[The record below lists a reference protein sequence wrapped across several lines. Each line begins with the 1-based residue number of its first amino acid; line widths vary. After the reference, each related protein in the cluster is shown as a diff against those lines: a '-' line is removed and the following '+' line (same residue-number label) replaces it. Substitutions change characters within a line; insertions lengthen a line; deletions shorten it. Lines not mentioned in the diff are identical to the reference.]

1 MPLPTGEVVVRQLEE
16 CTAEGGAALRGHGSH
31 LDTTAADIVHHR
43 DARAVDKAE
52 AIVERV
58 VGEGIGIV
66 RRKDIAREGE
76 RAVAESELRQERRR
90 EVGLRHQRIDD
101 TGRAHCTTDPEQRDV
116 VHGRAIAVVRTELRI
131 AVVRYTDDEEVLPLR
146 SRLETSNEASQ
157 RLIEVGKGIRHG
169 RR

>member
-1 MPLPTGEVVVRQLEE
+1 MPLPAGEVVVRQLEE
-16 CTAEGGAALRGHGSH
+16 RTTEGCAVLRGRGSH

-52 AIVERV
+52 AVVERV

-66 RRKDIAREGE
+66 RRKDIAGEGE

-101 TGRAHCTTDPEQRDV
+101 TGRAHGTTDPEQRDV
-116 VHGRAIAVVRTELRI
+116 VHSRAIAVI
-131 AVVRYTDDEEVLPLR
+131 
-146 SRLETSNEASQ
+146 
-157 RLIEVGKGIRHG
+157 
-169 RR
+169 